1 MNNNID
7 MTVGK
12 PISCIIRFM
21 LPLLAGNILQQLYV
35 FFDTMIVGNYVG
47 IKGLAA
53 LGATEWLIFM
63 IVSGAQGITHGF
75 SIDMAQSIGKKDEIE
90 LRKCIAQSTILSI
103 IISLCIT
110 IIGISFSKYILLY
123 MNTPEEIVTLSI
135 QYINIIYFGLI
146 ISVFYNL
153 IASILRAFGDSVTPL
168 KALIRASVINII
180 LDYFFVACLNWGVR
194 GAASATIIAQAFS
207 FIYCLKKLSRN
218 SILHFT
224 YQDFKI
230 DYKKCWNLLKLG
242 IPLGMQN
249 VIIGAG
255 GVVVQTI
262 INGYG
267 TVFIAAY
274 TAANKLYVLLE
285 IGASSLGSAMATYMG
300 QNIGAGDI
308 NRVRK
313 GMKVSILLSIT
324 VAYIMS
330 FIMLVFGKIVLACF
344 ISAETT
350 VEGSAI
356 AIGYQFLIVLSIFFP
371 LLYILY
377 VLYAGVQGMGYTFLS
392 MISSIAQLVMR
403 ILCAIFLTRIIGY
416 YGFFWGEIFAWI
428 GSDIILLIAYFG
440 GIKKQNKLKSYCLC
454 NTSGE
459 RECS

>member
-1 MNNNID
+1 MNKNID

-12 PISCIIRFM
+12 PISCITKFM

-47 IKGLAA
+47 INGLAA

-90 LRKCIAQSTILSI
+90 LRKCIAQSTVLSI
-103 IISLCIT
+103 IISLFIT
-110 IIGISFSKYILLY
+110 IIGINFSKYILLY
-123 MNTPEEIVTLSI
+123 MNTPEEIVTLSC

-153 IASILRAFGDSVTPL
+153 AAAILRAFGDSVTPL
-168 KALIRASVINII
+168 KALIRASAINII
-180 LDYFFVACLNWGVR
+180 LDYIFVACLNLGVR

-207 FIYCLKKLSRN
+207 FVYCLNKLSKN

-330 FIMLVFGKIVLACF
+330 LIMLVFGKIILACF
-344 ISAETT
+344 ISAEVT
-350 VEGSAI
+350 VEI
-356 AIGYQFLIVLSIFFP
+356 
-371 LLYILY
+371 
-377 VLYAGVQGMGYTFLS
+377 
-392 MISSIAQLVMR
+392 
-403 ILCAIFLTRIIGY
+403 CK
-416 YGFFWGEIFAWI
+416 W
-428 GSDIILLIAYFG
+428 
-440 GIKKQNKLKSYCLC
+440 
-454 NTSGE
+454 
-459 RECS
+459 

>member
-1 MNNNID
+1 MNKNID

-12 PISCIIRFM
+12 PISCITKFM

-47 IKGLAA
+47 INGLAA

-90 LRKCIAQSTILSI
+90 LRKCIAQSTVLSI
-103 IISLCIT
+103 IISLFIT
-110 IIGISFSKYILLY
+110 IIGINFSKYILLY
-123 MNTPEEIVTLSI
+123 MNTPEEIVTLSC

-153 IASILRAFGDSVTPL
+153 AAAILRAFGDSVTPL
-168 KALIRASVINII
+168 KALIRASAINII
-180 LDYFFVACLNWGVR
+180 LDYIFVACLNLGVR

-207 FIYCLKKLSRN
+207 FVYCLNKLSKN

-330 FIMLVFGKIVLACF
+330 LIMLVFGKIILACF
-344 ISAETT
+344 ISAEVT
-350 VEGSAI
+350 VEISAI

-371 LLYILY
+371 LLYVLY
-377 VLYAGVQGMGYTFLS
+377 VLYAGVQGMRYTFLS

-428 GSDIILLIAYFG
+428 GSDIILLIAYFSG
-440 GIKKQNKLKSYCLC
+440 VKKIQIKLKSHGLC
-454 NTSGE
+454 NT
-459 RECS
+459 